1 MPRNPVL
8 IIKAPILYTVVS
20 ALPVA
25 DESIKRSPRT
35 PIAQGQLP
43 KEPPQ
48 VVKPCNSPVFAMYKM
63 YCLHHSWRFMGTY
76 KWGYK

>member
-43 KEPPQ
+43 KEPPPSCQ
-48 VVKPCNSPVFAMYKM
+48 ALQLSRSLQMYKNV
-63 YCLHHSWRFMGTY
+63 LSTPFVEVHGHL
-76 KWGYK
+76 